1 MAEDT
6 FNPDHHAGFEELYDG
21 EILRYTHPDFPEAHI
36 GFSTVNTPS
45 VNGLDSHAV
54 LEKLCPGNGAE
65 LAATMIKT
73 GSAHGA
79 RVDTVADAAYQCPE
93 KPSDRADGYVI
104 SLPERAAVI
113 PVADCLAITILARK
127 KDATADPML
136 GALHAGWKGIRQGAQ
151 TAIVQAFQNSLDIPP
166 KDLHVLIGPFGS
178 EYAYDVYVKDAM
190 QEGKHMIN
198 VLKEFEQAMDSAG
211 RPLFTEE
218 ILARAFRPHPDNTAK
233 AYLDLGALATYLFI
247 KAGVPEG
254 QITLS
259 SHRTITEPLF
269 RSSRVQIPEEV
280 YNKLGPNR
288 PNSIAQNVMCAV
300 IEEQ

>member
-136 GALHAGWKGIRQGAQ
+136 GALHAGYGRERRLQSCKPSRIAL
-151 TAIVQAFQNSLDIPP
+151 TSHPKIYMCSLGRSAPSMP
-166 KDLHVLIGPFGS
+166 TTSMSK
-178 EYAYDVYVKDAM
+178 M
-190 QEGKHMIN
+190 QCRK
-198 VLKEFEQAMDSAG
+198 VS
-211 RPLFTEE
+211 T
-218 ILARAFRPHPDNTAK
+218 
-233 AYLDLGALATYLFI
+233 
-247 KAGVPEG
+247 
-254 QITLS
+254 
-259 SHRTITEPLF
+259 
-269 RSSRVQIPEEV
+269 
-280 YNKLGPNR
+280 
-288 PNSIAQNVMCAV
+288 
-300 IEEQ
+300 